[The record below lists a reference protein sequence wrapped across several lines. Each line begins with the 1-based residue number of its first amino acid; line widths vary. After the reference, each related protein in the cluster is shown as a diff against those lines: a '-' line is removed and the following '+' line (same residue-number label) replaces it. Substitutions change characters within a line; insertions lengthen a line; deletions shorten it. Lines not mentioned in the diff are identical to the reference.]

1 VADLNELGIRY
12 LGRCDLHA
20 QRPALFVDQQ
30 VDGDAFAFI
39 KTILEPQW
47 LGQSD
52 VEGVQTRILP
62 WMLSTVECGPA
73 ERF

>member
-1 VADLNELGIRY
+1 MEGALTCLYGDIPTKHLKIAAY
-12 LGRCDLHA
+12 LKNI
-20 QRPALFVDQQ
+20 LFFLFD
-30 VDGDAFAFI
+30 
-39 KTILEPQW
+39 TQW

>member
-1 VADLNELGIRY
+1 MVGAW
-12 LGRCDLHA
+12 
-20 QRPALFVDQQ
+20 
-30 VDGDAFAFI
+30 
-39 KTILEPQW
+39 QW
-47 LGQSD
+47 LGQCD